1 MGTWGPHSFDNDD
14 ATAWAEAYREMG
26 LDVAKST
33 IDVALGDLQ
42 NGALSAD
49 LAARAIAAAEAVA
62 FALGRGSADGV
73 KVFSG
78 APVADMAAAEALI
91 ESADAVVSGV
101 ENASQLKVLWTEAD
115 QLDDWTAALAE
126 LRSRIVGGVTAAPEK
141 AADAPV
147 EQSHAP
153 ATSAPTAS
161 TNDAVLAAIAQ
172 LSADVQQLRREVAES
187 ALRLAEVIEARD

>member
-1 MGTWGPHSFDNDD
+1 MGTWGVHSFDNDD

-62 FALGRGSADGV
+62 FALGRGSADGK
-73 KVFSG
+73 KVFAG
-78 APVADMAAAEALI
+78 GPVADAAVAEALI
-91 ESADAVVSGV
+91 ESAEAVVSGV

-115 QLDDWTAALAE
+115 QLDDWTASLTE
-126 LRSRIVGGVTAAPEK
+126 LRSRIIGGGLAAAEVV
-141 AADAPV
+141 DAPV
-147 EQSHAP
+147 AHTATAP
-153 ATSAPTAS
+153 APAAS
-161 TNDAVLAAIAQ
+161 TDDAVLAAIAK
-172 LSADVQQLRREVAES
+172 LSAEVQQLRREVAES
-187 ALRLAEVIEARD
+187 AVRLAEIIEARD